1 MNRKKHLLPFLTI
14 LLLLFASACSGNGDA
29 KLEGSV
35 SDLYQNISQTV
46 ELPAMSNLDQETIYN
61 LYGIAPEEYT
71 AYLFYTSDA
80 PEKGDQILFFEA
92 VDEETAEK
100 IAQVMK
106 NDLEQQRNAANN
118 YYPEK
123 YALLEGVEPTV
134 DGVYVYTVASAER
147 ENIIQLIQQAL
158 H

>member
-1 MNRKKHLLPFLTI
+1 MKKHFLSLLTI
-14 LLLLFASACSGNGDA
+14 FLLLIAAACAGNQGA
-29 KLEGSV
+29 KLDCSV
-35 SDLYQNISQTV
+35 SELYQNISQTV
-46 ELPAMSNLDQETIYN
+46 ELPAMSNLDQDTIYN

-71 AYLFYTSDA
+71 SYLFYTSDA

-92 VDEETAEK
+92 VNEETAEK

-123 YALLEGVEPTV
+123 YALLEGVEPVV
-134 DGVYVYTVASAER
+134 DGVYVYTVASPER
-147 ENIIQLIQQAL
+147 ENIMQLIQQAL